1 MLIDLPQSLLRAVF
15 HFLNERD
22 RLRCMVTNKAF
33 ESLLIERKEVAK
45 EALKLFRQTCPGLEF
60 NRITRFH
67 NGTEYRSTF
76 TVRLH
81 RGDPDLEIRG
91 DLGLMRV
98 VHASHMV
105 NAAGAIFRL
114 EDFIRFFSPWSCA
127 FVHPRTDDDE
137 CVRAN
142 EDPESLYSRLAQIS
156 KRMA

>member
-22 RLRCMVTNKAF
+22 RLRCMVTNRAF

-76 TVRLH
+76 TVRLY
-81 RGDPDLEIRG
+81 RGDPDLEIQG

-105 NAAGAIFRL
+105 NSTGAIFRQ
-114 EDFIRFFSPWSCA
+114 EDFIQFFSPWSCA
-127 FVHPRTDDDE
+127 FVHPRTGDDE
-137 CVRAN
+137 CIRAN

-156 KRMA
+156 KHIV

>member
-45 EALKLFRQTCPGLEF
+45 EALKLFRQTCPGLKF
-60 NRITRFH
+60 DRTTRFP

-81 RGDPDLEIRG
+81 RGDPDLDTQG

-105 NAAGAIFRL
+105 NAAGAIFRQG
-114 EDFIRFFSPWSCA
+114 DFIRFFSPWACA
-127 FVHPRTDDDE
+127 FVHPWTGDDE
-137 CVRAN
+137 RIRAS
-142 EDPESLYSRLAQIS
+142 EDPESLYSRLAQIA
-156 KRMA
+156 KRVV